1 MGIKTHPS
9 YSHYTR
15 KIIFPNKNSMVKGN
29 FFPAY
34 NWALQVKV
42 KLIWISGDQLPVN
55 VRLVQRSLSHTLVV
69 LTISE
74 E

>member
-1 MGIKTHPS
+1 
-9 YSHYTR
+9 
-15 KIIFPNKNSMVKGN
+15 MVKGN

-34 NWALQVKV
+34 NWALQAKV